1 MGFLADRLQRIG
13 ESATLRISAKA
24 KQLKAEGVDVVDLSI
39 GEPDFPTPE
48 NIKNAGKQ
56 AIDNNFTHYTTNS
69 GIPELKQAIIKK
81 LHDENNLD
89 YEPNQVIVST
99 GAKNSLFN
107 LCTAVLNKGDEAI
120 IPAPYWVSYPAI
132 VNLAKGVPVYV
143 PCLEEN
149 GFRLNPKDFAE
160 AVSPRTKL
168 LILNNPCNPTGA
180 AYTREE
186 LAEIVDIAV
195 AENILIVADEIYE
208 KLVYDGFR
216 WLHIWIFQI

>member
-107 LCTAVLNKGDEAI
+107 LCTAIWTIRYFTFIFNYSSIFYI
-120 IPAPYWVSYPAI
+120 I
-132 VNLAKGVPVYV
+132 
-143 PCLEEN
+143 
-149 GFRLNPKDFAE
+149 
-160 AVSPRTKL
+160 
-168 LILNNPCNPTGA
+168 
-180 AYTREE
+180 
-186 LAEIVDIAV
+186 
-195 AENILIVADEIYE
+195 
-208 KLVYDGFR
+208 
-216 WLHIWIFQI
+216 IFLY